1 MDARPK
7 TRQVDRERKT
17 PSTQVPRGAKQ
28 IVIPM
33 TQQQYDNIWHDAD
46 RVRSFI
52 EQCARS
58 APQLFPAG
66 FDQSYCLHGFGRE
79 SLKLSGLKL
88 RKIVLANGASYW
100 LRPSFIFSSMT
111 GTVDQL
117 AYPLL
122 LAAHGVPPWLLTIGF
137 GHSDMYW
144 YRVIERLGRNSLVG
158 TTVHD
163 SAQLPEHLV
172 ADEHHADWAGQKGY
186 IPTTV
191 GGGCILGSS
200 VLKCEAWDFSLFCRS
215 QSFCY
220 HASGDVSGH
229 GGAMAR
235 ITIDVD
241 LPPEVEITG
250 YQRYQDGHGLEVRW
264 PLPARCRCEKCG
276 HDDVAHIEFKTIPQ
290 AIRDLNLW
298 EQPCFWIYQAPFHRC
313 ARCNYRQHIIPPFK
327 RKDVSYTYRFEQF
340 VLRSLIGSTAE
351 EVARRLGIS
360 AETVDRI
367 VENQL
372 TEDRQIDPQR
382 VITDIGLDELSL
394 KKRHR
399 LYVTLMTDLSD
410 PTRPQILAVERGRDT
425 TATLKCLDRLTQEQR
440 QQVRTHRVDMGPAY
454 PAACALRL
462 PHSRAVTDRFHVA
475 KKFNEVVD
483 SLRKNS
489 TREYKAKLT
498 KDQRKAFRSQMWA
511 FRRDLESLS
520 AEEKQA
526 LEALFEKIPA
536 LRPLYKV
543 RLRFKEIFDTARD
556 RITAARWLRKLRREC
571 GQLGLDLGSFFET
584 YDRWKTKILNYFDAR
599 QTSVAVE
606 GINNKARV
614 ITKRTYGLKSAKS
627 LWDRL
632 ILDLNRAS
640 QAIGYSIELIRQMAK
655 GLKALFDWSCT

>member
-1 MDARPK
+1 
-7 TRQVDRERKT
+7 
-17 PSTQVPRGAKQ
+17 
-28 IVIPM
+28 
-33 TQQQYDNIWHDAD
+33 
-46 RVRSFI
+46 
-52 EQCARS
+52 
-58 APQLFPAG
+58 
-66 FDQSYCLHGFGRE
+66 
-79 SLKLSGLKL
+79 
-88 RKIVLANGASYW
+88 
-100 LRPSFIFSSMT
+100 
-111 GTVDQL
+111 
-117 AYPLL
+117 
-122 LAAHGVPPWLLTIGF
+122 
-137 GHSDMYW
+137 
-144 YRVIERLGRNSLVG
+144 
-158 TTVHD
+158 
-163 SAQLPEHLV
+163 
-172 ADEHHADWAGQKGY
+172 
-186 IPTTV
+186 
-191 GGGCILGSS
+191 
-200 VLKCEAWDFSLFCRS
+200 
-215 QSFCY
+215 
-220 HASGDVSGH
+220 
-229 GGAMAR
+229 MAR

-241 LPPEVEITG
+241 LTPEVEITG

-290 AIRDLNLW
+290 VIRDLNLW

-483 SLRKNS
+483 SLRKNMVLPGIS
-489 TREYKAKLT
+489 ANTGENGPLPVSRPANSEMPAPKTGRAKNITREYKAKLT

-511 FRRDLESLS
+511 FRRDPESLS

-543 RLRFKEIFDTARD
+543 RLRFKEIFDTAQRPNHG
-556 RITAARWLRKLRREC
+556 RAL
-571 GQLGLDLGSFFET
+571 
-584 YDRWKTKILNYFDAR
+584 
-599 QTSVAVE
+599 VE
-606 GINNKARV
+606 G
-614 ITKRTYGLKSAKS
+614 TSP
-627 LWDRL
+627 
-632 ILDLNRAS
+632 
-640 QAIGYSIELIRQMAK
+640 
-655 GLKALFDWSCT
+655 